1 MTHTLSH
8 RQILDIATCMGYYI
22 LQNGGEIS
30 RAEDTVERIGLAYG
44 MDAVHAFAISSTI
57 VVSAEKGGE
66 SLSQSR
72 RIKKPV
78 TNLHKVELYNAL
90 SRKICETH
98 PSYDEIVE
106 SLRAIHKEPGYPLPI
121 AVFSQALIG
130 GAFAVFFGGGL
141 VEFIIAFLIGAVL
154 KLVLHLA
161 DFLQSPPFFANVV
174 GSAVTVFLSF
184 LSTFVFPGI
193 NTETVNIGVLM
204 NLVPGVLLT
213 NCIRD
218 FIAMDYVAGLA
229 KITEALLVAGAIAMG
244 VALSILWR

>member
-1 MTHTLSH
+1 MTHSLTH
-8 RQILDIATCMGYYI
+8 REILDIATCMGYYI

-57 VVSAEKGGE
+57 VVSAEKDDE

-72 RIKKPV
+72 RIKNPV

-90 SRKICETH
+90 SRKICETL
-98 PSYDEIVE
+98 PSYEEIVE
-106 SLRAIHKEPGYPLPI
+106 DLRKIHKTPTYPVSVGLF
-121 AVFSQALIG
+121 AHALIG
-130 GAFAVFFGGGL
+130 GAFAVFFGGGIY
-141 VEFIIAFLIGAVL
+141 EFVAGFLIGMAL
-154 KLVLHLA
+154 KLVLLLA
-161 DFLQSPPFFANVV
+161 NFLQSPPFFVNVV
-174 GSAVTVFLSF
+174 GAAVTVFLSH
-184 LSTFVFPGI
+184 LSTFIFPGI

-244 VALSILWR
+244 VGLSILWR

>member
-1 MTHTLSH
+1 MAHSLTH
-8 RQILDIATCMGYYI
+8 RQILDIATCIGYYM
-22 LQNGGEIS
+22 LKNGGEIS

-57 VVSAEKGGE
+57 VVSAEKDDE

-72 RIKKPV
+72 RIKNPV

-98 PSYDEIVE
+98 PSYEEIVE
-106 SLRAIHKEPGYPLPI
+106 DLRKIHKTPAYPLSI
-121 AVFSQALIG
+121 GILAHALIG
-130 GAFAVFFGGGL
+130 GAFAVFFGGGVL
-141 VEFIIAFLIGAVL
+141 EFVVAFLIGAVL
-154 KLVLHLA
+154 KLVLHSA
-161 DFLQSPPFFANVV
+161 DILQSPPFFTNVA
-174 GSAVTVFLSF
+174 GAAVTVFLSY